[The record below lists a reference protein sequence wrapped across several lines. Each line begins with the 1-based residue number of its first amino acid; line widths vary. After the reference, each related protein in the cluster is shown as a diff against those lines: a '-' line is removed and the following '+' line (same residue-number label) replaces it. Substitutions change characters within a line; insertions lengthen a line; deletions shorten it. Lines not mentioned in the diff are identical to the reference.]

1 VPKRKRITPS
11 EKDVERS
18 IIDYVRTVCRG
29 EVDEFSQRRRG
40 RCHRCGQSIPA
51 GTQQTPGISD
61 LRLVFVEQGM
71 LIWCEVKTGRRLE
84 TDWQARFL
92 MREIAAGGMGVCVWS
107 LHDLMWALDQFGIDP
122 KLEWDAETPPHER
135 TAFWVE
141 LWKDANS

>member
-1 VPKRKRITPS
+1 MPRKDGTPL
-11 EKDVERS
+11 EKELERTL
-18 IIDYVRTVCRG
+18 IDYVKTVLNG
-29 EVDEFSQRRRG
+29 DVDEFSQRRRG

-71 LIWCEVKTGRRLE
+71 LI
-84 TDWQARFL
+84 RFL